1 MSKFKEFFQTKY
13 TYWTYEM
20 LRDEASKYNTKKDFR
35 ENSTKA
41 YSTAYNRGIL
51 DEITKHMEQR
61 KIWTKEEAEIE
72 SRNYKNKL
80 DFQNNSPAY
89 SQSYKNGWLND
100 FFDNSLIRWT
110 KEMAHQEAL
119 KYETK
124 VEFRNGS
131 PKAYGAAQRHKW
143 MDDITKHM
151 SPIGSLYN
159 RMVYVYEFT
168 DNHVYV
174 GLTCNKKRRHNAH
187 TNIDKILSPVAKHI
201 IKTGLDPIYKEES
214 TYITAIDAQNLE
226 HRTLERYRSEGW
238 VILNTAKT
246 GGLGKP
252 IGTPLT
258 MEKVR
263 DLASSYPTRIA
274 FRRAHSREYR
284 AAHRYGWL
292 EDVFMNIPKQDRIKW
307 NYIKTK
313 EEALKYV
320 TKTKFKLG
328 CERAYSVAIR
338 NKWINE
344 FFPEKPN
351 NYRKVYDKVNDIT
364 FDTIKSAADYH
375 GIRYANLLHALTKA
389 KVNNTGLEF
398 I

>member
-1 MSKFKEFFQTKY
+1 MKPRK
-13 TYWTYEM
+13 WTYKM
-20 LRDEASKYNTKKDFR
+20 LRDEAFKYNTKKDFR
-35 ENSTKA
+35 KNSTSA
-41 YSTAYNRGIL
+41 YRTAYNRGIL
-51 DEITKHMEQR
+51 DEITQHMEQR
-61 KIWTKEEAEIE
+61 KIWTKEEFEIE
-72 SRNYKNKL
+72 SRNYKNKQ
-80 DFQNNSPAY
+80 DFRNNSPAY
-89 SQSYKNGWLND
+89 SQSLRNGWFNK
-100 FFDNSLIRWT
+100 FFDDCLIRWT

-131 PKAYGAAQRHKW
+131 PKAYGAAHRHKW

-151 SPIGSLYN
+151 VPVGSLYK
-159 RMVYVYEFT
+159 RMVYVYEFP

-174 GLTCNKKRRHNAH
+174 GLTYNKKRRHNAH
-187 TNIDKILSPVAKHI
+187 TNIDKITSPVAKHI
-201 IKTGLDPIYKEES
+201 IKTALDPIYKEES
-214 TYITAIDAQNLE
+214 TYITTIDAQNLE
-226 HRTLERYRSEGW
+226 HRTLERYMSKGW
-238 VILNTAKT
+238 VILNTSKP

-252 IGTPLT
+252 RRTSLT
-258 MEKVR
+258 MEMIR
-263 DLASSYPTRIA
+263 DLASSYPTRVA
-274 FRRAHSREYR
+274 FKRAHRREYR
-284 AAHRYGWL
+284 IAHKYGWL

-307 NYIKTK
+307 NYINTK

-328 CERAYSVAIR
+328 CEQAYSAAIR

-351 NYRKVYDKVNDIT
+351 TYRKVYDKVNDIT

-375 GIRYANLLHALTKA
+375 GILYHKLLYKLTKA